1 MRRHLPLCLG
11 LAAAGCL
18 PWAQAQIPEEKALE
32 EVVVRVER
40 GDHALRRDSSATR
53 IVYGRAEL
61 EAASD
66 STVGDYLRK
75 LPGVVLSGSPGRGRE
90 ARMRGMKGATQILI
104 DGEKAGG
111 GKDRSVDVDQ
121 LPLDLIER
129 IEVIRTPTADLP
141 NEGIAGTI
149 NIVLREA
156 PEQAQRSLRLATG
169 LARGEADTGRPWLL
183 SGLWGDRNEHLR
195 WLLNA
200 SYNEREEPATGSKT
214 VREFDAL
221 GSTTARRREESREQL
236 RSREFNFA
244 PRLDWRDGAD
254 RYTFSPM
261 LQLREGQRDLQRQL
275 WSGSGPDFASYTGS
289 GSSTE
294 TEHKTMEALH
304 LRGQWRRRLEQGR
317 ELSLSLSTRTG
328 VQHSRALIQDYD
340 AAGTLNKT
348 TRDETEAREQS
359 YRWQLKGQRP
369 VGEQHLLTLGLDHEG
384 KRRIDERLRL
394 ENGAPVATGV
404 GDSVRVREQVWA
416 GYVQDEV
423 ELDARHTV
431 VAGLRLTTVGQRSQ
445 AEDSERAARHTHLAP
460 SLHHRWSF
468 APDQLLRSSLTR
480 SVKPPRFDDLSPQV
494 RLATGVAPGS
504 YTNPDKAGNPDLRP
518 EQATALEVGWER
530 YLPARA
536 GTLGANFFWRHID
549 DVVEKRRTLES
560 GRYVERPYNSG
571 TAQVWGLE
579 FDTRTRLDAL
589 GWPALTLRANYTRL
603 YSRVQDS
610 VSGVT
615 RRLKEQPD
623 YIANLGADWRLEQWT
638 LGGNYNHVPALVRD
652 PQTGETENAQANLD
666 LYALRQLN
674 RRLALR
680 LNLYNVLNAERL
692 VRKPGYDGNGTLN
705 TDTHENQRGA
715 RQIFL
720 ALEGKW

>member
-1 MRRHLPLCLG
+1 MRHRLPLCLG
-11 LAAAGCL
+11 LCAVTWL
-18 PWAQAQIPEEKALE
+18 PLAQAQEEKALE
-32 EVVVRVER
+32 EVVVRVDR
-40 GDHALRRDSSATR
+40 DDQSRRRDSSATR

-156 PEQAQRSLRLATG
+156 PEQAQRSLRLGAG
-169 LARGEADTGRPWLL
+169 LSRGEADSGRPWLI
-183 SGLWGDRNEHLR
+183 SGLRGDRKEQLR
-195 WLLNA
+195 WLFNA

-214 VREFDAL
+214 VREFDAT

-236 RSREFNFA
+236 KAREFNFA
-244 PRLDWRDGAD
+244 PRLDWRNGAD
-254 RYTFSPM
+254 RYSFSPM
-261 LQLREGQRDLQRQL
+261 VQLREGQRDLRRQL
-275 WSGSGPDFASYTGS
+275 WSGSGPDFATYTGS

-294 TEHKTMEALH
+294 SEHKTMEALH
-304 LRGQWRRRLEQGR
+304 LRGQWQRRLEQGR
-317 ELSLSLSTRTG
+317 ELSFNASTRTG
-328 VQHSRALIQDYD
+328 IQHQRALIQDYD

-369 VGEQHLLTLGLDHEG
+369 VGELHLLSLGLENEG
-384 KRRIDERLRL
+384 KRRVDERLRL
-394 ENGAPVATGV
+394 ENGVPVATAV

-416 GYVQDEV
+416 GFVQDEV
-423 ELDARHTV
+423 ELNARHTV
-431 VAGLRLTTVGQRSQ
+431 VAGLRLTHLRQEAEATNGTRQ
-445 AEDSERAARHTHLAP
+445 ASYLNWAP
-460 SLHHRWSF
+460 SLHHRWAF

-518 EQATALEVGWER
+518 EQAMALEMGWER

-579 FDTRTRLDAL
+579 FDSRTRLDAL

-610 VSGVT
+610 VTGAT

-623 YIANLGADWRLEQWT
+623 YIANLGADWRHAEWT
-638 LGGNYNHVPALVRD
+638 LGGNYNHVPALLRD
-652 PQTGETENAQANLD
+652 PQTGETENTQSNLD
-666 LYALRQLN
+666 LYVLRQLN
-674 RRLALR
+674 RQLALR
-680 LNLYNVLNAERL
+680 LNLYNVLNAERT
-692 VRKPGYDGNGTLN
+692 VRKPGYDNSGTLN
-705 TDTHENQRGA
+705 ADSLESQRGA
-715 RQIFL
+715 RQILL

>member
-1 MRRHLPLCLG
+1 VRHRLPLCLG
-11 LAAAGCL
+11 LCAVTWL
-18 PWAQAQIPEEKALE
+18 PLAQAQEEKALE
-32 EVVVRVER
+32 EVVVRVDR
-40 GDHALRRDSSATR
+40 DDHSRRRDSSATR
-53 IVYGRAEL
+53 IVYGRTEL

-156 PEQAQRSLRLATG
+156 PEQAQRSLRLGAG
-169 LARGEADTGRPWLL
+169 LSRGEADSGRPWQI
-183 SGLWGDRNEHLR
+183 SGLWGDRSEQLR
-195 WLLNA
+195 WLFNA

-214 VREFDAL
+214 VREFDAA
-221 GSTTARRREESREQL
+221 GSTTARRREENREQL
-236 RSREFNFA
+236 KTREFNFA

-254 RYTFSPM
+254 RYSFSPM
-261 LQLREGQRDLQRQL
+261 LQLREGQRDLRRQL
-275 WSGSGPDFASYTGS
+275 WNGSGPDFATYTGN

-294 TEHKTMEALH
+294 SEHKTMEALH
-304 LRGQWRRRLEQGR
+304 LRGQWQRRLEQGR
-317 ELSLSLSTRTG
+317 ELSFSASTRTG
-328 VQHSRALIQDYD
+328 IQHQRALIQDYD

-369 VGEQHLLTLGLDHEG
+369 VGELHLLSLGLENEG
-384 KRRIDERLRL
+384 KRRVDERLRL
-394 ENGAPVATGV
+394 ENGVPVATAV

-416 GYVQDEV
+416 GFMQDEV
-423 ELDARHTV
+423 ELNAHHTV
-431 VAGLRLTTVGQRSQ
+431 VAGLRLTHIRQE
-445 AEDSERAARHTHLAP
+445 AEAANGTREASYANWAP
-460 SLHHRWSF
+460 SLHHRWAF

-518 EQATALEVGWER
+518 EQAMSLEMGWER

-589 GWPALTLRANYTRL
+589 AWPELTLRANYTRL

-610 VSGVT
+610 ETGTV
-615 RRLKEQPD
+615 RRLKEQPG
-623 YIANLGADWRLEQWT
+623 YIANLGADWRRAEWT

-652 PQTGETENAQANLD
+652 PLTGATENAQSNLD
-666 LYALRQLN
+666 LYVLRQLN
-674 RRLALR
+674 RQLALR
-680 LNLYNVLNAERL
+680 LNLYNVLNAERI
-692 VRKPGYDGNGTLN
+692 VRKPGYDNSGTLN
-705 TDTHENQRGA
+705 ADSLETQRGA
-715 RQIFL
+715 RQILL

>member
-1 MRRHLPLCLG
+1 MKLRLPLCLG
-11 LAAAGCL
+11 LCAASWL
-18 PWAQAQIPEEKALE
+18 PVAQAQEEKALE
-32 EVVVRVER
+32 EVVVRVDR
-40 GDHALRRDSSATR
+40 DDHAQRRDSSATR

-156 PEQAQRSLRLATG
+156 PEQAQRSLRLGTG
-169 LARGEADTGRPWLL
+169 LSRGEADSGRLWLI
-183 SGLWGDRNEHLR
+183 SGLWGDRDEQLR

-200 SYNEREEPATGSKT
+200 SYNEREEPATGAKA
-214 VREFDAL
+214 VREFDAA
-221 GSTTARRREESREQL
+221 GSTTARRSEESREQL
-236 RSREFNFA
+236 KSREFNFA

-294 TEHKTMEALH
+294 SEHKTMEALH
-304 LRGQWRRRLEQGR
+304 LRGQWQRRLEQGR
-317 ELSLSLSTRTG
+317 ELSFSASTRTG
-328 VQHSRALIQDYD
+328 IQHQRALIQDYD

-359 YRWQLKGQRP
+359 YRWQLQGKRP
-369 VGEQHLLTLGLDHEG
+369 VGELHLLSLGLENEG
-384 KRRIDERLRL
+384 KRRLDDRQRM
-394 ENGAPVATGV
+394 ENGVPVATAV

-416 GYVQDEV
+416 GFVQDEV
-423 ELDARHTV
+423 ELTPRHTV
-431 VAGLRLTTVGQRSQ
+431 VAGLRLTHIQQQ
-445 AEDSERAARHTHLAP
+445 AEAANGTREARYVNWAP
-460 SLHHRWSF
+460 SLHHRWAF
-468 APDQLLRSSLTR
+468 APEQLLRSSLTR

-494 RLATGVAPGS
+494 RLATGVSPGS

-518 EQATALEVGWER
+518 EQATALEMGWER
-530 YLPARA
+530 YLSARA
-536 GTLGANFFWRHID
+536 GTLGANLFWRQID

-589 GWPALTLRANYTRL
+589 GWPELTLRANYTRL

-610 VSGVT
+610 ETGTT

-623 YIANLGADWRLEQWT
+623 YIANLGADWRYAEWT

-652 PQTGETENAQANLD
+652 PLTGETENAQANLD
-666 LYALRQLN
+666 LYVLRQFN
-674 RRLALR
+674 RQLALR
-680 LNLYNVLNAERL
+680 LNLYNVLNAERV
-692 VRKPGYDGNGTLN
+692 VRKPGYDSSGTLN
-705 TDTHENQRGA
+705 ADTLESQRGA
-715 RQIFL
+715 RQILL